1 MLKGHVFY
9 KQIFGNPIFALF
21 INTFLNGRNGVS
33 DNYKN
38 GMSLSYS
45 GSTVTVNSGAVCI
58 QGRFL
63 EEDTSTPVSV
73 GTDSAYCKLVI
84 EIDLDKE
91 NTETEFN
98 QASYK
103 VVKSTSNYPSLTQTN
118 IVKNN
123 SGVYQYELA
132 RFRTGTAGITNF
144 EDKRTFLNF
153 DSIYDA
159 MEAEYEAVLQ
169 DLKDELTAIQ
179 NQSDVFLKSVGGTV
193 EGEIIANG
201 GISGQLIP
209 KLLTNENLNNIK
221 TEGFYYSYGGNT
233 VQNKPKD
240 INNFSLLVIKT
251 GENTTVQIISD
262 SFGNIYTRAFT
273 NEQWYTWRAYYNSD
287 STLRVI
293 LSGAVSGSADFAS
306 NGAVTVNTKE
316 VIQKTT
322 ITKSNDNIKITA
334 DVSRVGNIVIVKVAT
349 EILKQEEYSDIINSF
364 GLYLPDFAKPTKT
377 PNTSEILD
385 VSSGIGSVGNGSIR
399 SYSDYELWFTT
410 SRTLQIAG
418 VINIFDA
425 TSVSTIFNTFVYPVD

>member
-63 EEDTSTPVSV
+63 EEDTSTPVSA
-73 GTDSAYCKLVI
+73 GTDTAYCKLVI

-132 RFRTGTAGITNF
+132 RFKTGTGGITNF
-144 EDKRTFLNF
+144 EDKRTFLDF

-159 MEAEYEAVLQ
+159 METEYEAVLQ

-193 EGEIIANG
+193 QREIKANG

-273 NEQWYTWRAYYNSD
+273 NNQWYTWRAYYNSD

-293 LSGAVSGSADFAS
+293 LNGAVSGSADFAS

-316 VIQKTT
+316 VIQKKT
-322 ITKSNDNIKITA
+322 ITKSNDEIEMTT
-334 DVSRVGNIVIVKVAT
+334 DVTRVGNIVIVKVT
-349 EILKQEEYSDIINSF
+349 TKVLKLESFINTLSS
-364 GLYLPDFAKPTKT
+364 LNMELPDFAKPSRT
-377 PNTSEILD
+377 PSATEILA
-385 VSSGIGSVGNGSIR
+385 SSNGIGGTNDLKIR
-399 SYSDYELWFTT
+399 SYTDYDLWFTT
-410 SRTLQIAG
+410 DRKLWVMG
-418 VINIFDA
+418 VISCDGSAND
-425 TSVSTIFNTFVYPVD
+425 TIYNTFVYPVD